1 MLAALEFADGRG
13 IAFGFLAEFAGE
25 VQIDDVVG
33 EGGLAGAGDA
43 GEAEEEAEREIGV
56 ELFEVVAGGSLDGE
70 DCLVGLRR
78 VAGTGMDFWPVS
90 QVRVP
95 VG

>member
-1 MLAALEFADGRG
+1 MSGCG
-13 IAFGFLAEFAGE
+13 IAVGFLAEFAGE

-56 ELFEVVAGGSLDGE
+56 EFPEVVAGGAADGQ
-70 DCLVGLRR
+70 DFFVGLAA
-78 VAGTGMDFWPVS
+78 AGGNGDGLLAGEPGQGARTGDLRF
-90 QVRVP
+90 
-95 VG
+95 GI